1 MNKPEQAIRTLND
14 FKKMGIK
21 ISLDD
26 FGTGY
31 SSLNYLR
38 HIPLDTLKIDRS
50 FVRDVPENQDDIAIV
65 TAIIALS
72 HSLKLKVIAEGV
84 ETEDQLDFLREH
96 QCDEVQGY
104 LFSKP
109 LPKEEIPAVLAKKNL

>member
-50 FVRDVPENQDDIAIV
+50 FVRDIPENQDDIAIV
-65 TAIIALS
+65 NAIIALA
-72 HSLKLKVIAEGV
+72 HSLKLNVIAEGV
-84 ETEDQLDFLREH
+84 ETEDQLEFLREH
-96 QCDEVQGY
+96 QCDEV
-104 LFSKP
+104 
-109 LPKEEIPAVLAKKNL
+109 